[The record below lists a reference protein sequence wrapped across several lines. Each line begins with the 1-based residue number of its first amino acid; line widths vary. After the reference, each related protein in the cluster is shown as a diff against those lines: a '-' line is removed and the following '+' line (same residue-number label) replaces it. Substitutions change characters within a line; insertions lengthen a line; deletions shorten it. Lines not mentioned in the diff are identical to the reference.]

1 MKTQPKRSETE
12 GSIQASLMQA
22 WNCTFGDTRV
32 IYLSGPITGGPLLL
46 EGATRSEA
54 VRRNCAELRA
64 TAERLRRERNEI
76 IVEPGSLDI
85 AGWSQPNYLAL
96 WGDFIERRAKLVL
109 FMPGWEYSV
118 GCTSE
123 FLRAQKRNVRT
134 ETISGSAIGI
144 DDAIG
149 MINAAIARIMA
160 IENRD
165 SAGLKA
171 QAARLR
177 EVCAGLESYRRPVPS
192 TTLHEPL
199 RKDKSLDLLASRMNV
214 AQFVSFSPSA
224 KGPRQEYARIAGA
237 KPNVRFD
244 DVASAID
251 TLLRASSDKS
261 VNVRSYEPSSPQSRE
276 FIYGLKNVAE
286 ATAAVERLA
295 GEGLHTIVNETI
307 DVHDGG
313 VSGVLMGDLLEFSPD
328 DTPRCV
334 EKPGVSS
341 LPRGWG
347 LELLSTV
354 YGFPI
359 RLEAPLT
366 SRLEFSIHPRPR
378 GWKRSN
384 ILAWEFS
391 EQPYVPAKPQLRWPN
406 RFSRML
412 GDKAFGLLVAH
423 HAGLPVPV
431 TTVFTRRVAPFE
443 FGKPTHSGETWIRTA
458 PVEQVPGKFTT
469 HHGWL
474 DPFLLLNAED
484 PNGDTIASVLS
495 QEGVKQLYSGAVIM
509 GGDGELII
517 EGKRGEGETLM
528 LGVSTPERL
537 PEQIES
543 SVRRLYKQAAAA
555 LGIVRFE
562 WVHDEDRA
570 WIVQLHSGITD
581 TTRDS
586 ITSLKAKTWHLFDIR
601 LGLEELRKTVAA
613 LSPGTGVELRG
624 RVGLTS
630 HFADVIRRA
639 NIPARMG

>member
-1 MKTQPKRSETE
+1 MPTPLETKPA
-12 GSIQASLMQA
+12 IQNALMQA
-22 WNCTFGDTRV
+22 WDCAFGDARV
-32 IYLSGPITGGPLLL
+32 IYLSGPITGGRQLLD
-46 EGATRSEA
+46 GATRSEA
-54 VRRNCAELRA
+54 VRRNCADLRA
-64 TAERLRRERNEI
+64 TAARLRRERNEI
-76 IVEPGSLDI
+76 VVEPGSLDI
-85 AGWSQPNYLAL
+85 PGWSQPDYLAL
-96 WGDFIERRAKLVL
+96 WGDFIERRARLVL

-123 FLRAQKRNVRT
+123 FLRAHRHGVRT

-149 MINAAIARIMA
+149 MIDAAIERILT
-160 IENRD
+160 IKD
-165 SAGLKA
+165 SDGAGLKA
-171 QAARLR
+171 QAAKLR
-177 EVCAGLESYRRPVPS
+177 DACAGLEPYKRPASS

-224 KGPRQEYARIAGA
+224 RGPHQEYARIAGA
-237 KPNVRFD
+237 EPNAGFD
-244 DVASAID
+244 NVAFAID
-251 TLLRASSDKS
+251 TLLRASPDKS

-276 FIYGLKNVAE
+276 FIYGLKDVAE
-286 ATAAVERLA
+286 ATAAVERLSR
-295 GEGLHTIVNETI
+295 EGLHTIVNETI

-334 EKPGVSS
+334 EKPGVAS

-347 LELLSTV
+347 LELLATV

-359 RLEAPLT
+359 RLEAPLA

-391 EQPYVPAKPQLRWPN
+391 EQPYVPVKPQLRWPN

-431 TTVFTRRVAPFE
+431 TTVFTRRVAPFK

-474 DPFLLLNAED
+474 DPFVLLNAED
-484 PNGDTIASVLS
+484 PNGDAIASVLS
-495 QEGVKQLYSGAVIM
+495 QEGVKQSYSGAVIM

-517 EGKRGEGETLM
+517 EGKRGEGESLM
-528 LGVSTPERL
+528 LGASAPERL
-537 PEQIES
+537 PERIEDA
-543 SVRRLYKQAAAA
+543 VRRLYEQAAAA

-586 ITSLKAKTWHLFDIR
+586 ITSLKAKTWQLFDIR

-639 NIPARMG
+639 NVPARMG

>member
-1 MKTQPKRSETE
+1 
-12 GSIQASLMQA
+12 
-22 WNCTFGDTRV
+22 
-32 IYLSGPITGGPLLL
+32 
-46 EGATRSEA
+46 
-54 VRRNCAELRA
+54 
-64 TAERLRRERNEI
+64 
-76 IVEPGSLDI
+76 
-85 AGWSQPNYLAL
+85 
-96 WGDFIERRAKLVL
+96 
-109 FMPGWEYSV
+109 
-118 GCTSE
+118 
-123 FLRAQKRNVRT
+123 
-134 ETISGSAIGI
+134 
-144 DDAIG
+144 
-149 MINAAIARIMA
+149 
-160 IENRD
+160 
-165 SAGLKA
+165 
-171 QAARLR
+171 
-177 EVCAGLESYRRPVPS
+177 
-192 TTLHEPL
+192 
-199 RKDKSLDLLASRMNV
+199 
-214 AQFVSFSPSA
+214 
-224 KGPRQEYARIAGA
+224 
-237 KPNVRFD
+237 
-244 DVASAID
+244 
-251 TLLRASSDKS
+251 
-261 VNVRSYEPSSPQSRE
+261 
-276 FIYGLKNVAE
+276 
-286 ATAAVERLA
+286 
-295 GEGLHTIVNETI
+295 
-307 DVHDGG
+307 
-313 VSGVLMGDLLEFSPD
+313 
-328 DTPRCV
+328 V
-334 EKPGVSS
+334 EKPGVAS

-359 RLEAPLT
+359 RLEAPLA

-391 EQPYVPAKPQLRWPN
+391 EQPYVPVKPQVRWPN

-423 HAGLPVPV
+423 HVGLPVPV
-431 TTVFTRRVAPFE
+431 TTVFTRRVAPFK

-458 PVEQVPGKFTT
+458 PVEQVPGRFTT

-474 DPFLLLNAED
+474 DPFVLLNAED
-484 PNGDTIASVLS
+484 PNGDAIASVLS
-495 QEGVKQLYSGAVIM
+495 QQGVKQSYSGAVIM

-517 EGKRGEGETLM
+517 EGKRGEGESLM
-528 LGVSTPERL
+528 LGASAPERL
-537 PEQIES
+537 PEQIED

-639 NIPARMG
+639 NVPARMG